1 MCQEKEWAGHTCTWR
16 SPRRRRHSRKM
27 PTSDWESVRQLRGDA
42 LWKDADQVLVTRAM
56 LRCGLAA
63 GWVTLVGLTISG
75 GAWLGG
81 LPMLLAAGLSLLHA
95 SHTVVLRLE
104 ERLPRALRRLFER
117 MFVYPDQPHVNWV
130 GIAELLGLISL
141 GMATGWPLRL
151 LVDDPA
157 TAAVGSAITL
167 GILGSVVANTAGH
180 PLWEVDDAAAPKWMR
195 SVRMFIG
202 PFGAA
207 VGLALLWWASPTTP
221 ARFVAVAGSLMVM
234 VGSWRLIAQVKAQV
248 KDMDDL
254 REQTIDLA
262 RRLDS
267 DLVHSALKNQARAI
281 MDDLALIPDASLRDA
296 ILRLCYNIDAFRGSL
311 LDGGPSNISNADQ
324 VLQALLHFNTEWS
337 ARYGASVT
345 HDLEAADLSH
355 RDAGIIFMAVSD
367 LVTNAAQRSA
377 EHLEVALTSTPTDF
391 GSVLNLKVLCR
402 CGGRVEPG
410 DIPADSSLMQLTRL
424 VYGERGTLM
433 VHDAGDGSHVFDLT
447 WPSTRRPR
455 ARFIAATEPLET
467 AHV

>member
-1 MCQEKEWAGHTCTWR
+1 
-16 SPRRRRHSRKM
+16 M
-27 PTSDWESVRQLRGDA
+27 PTRDWEAVRQLRGDA

-75 GAWLGG
+75 PAWIGG
-81 LPMLLAAGLSLLHA
+81 LPMLVASGLSLLHA
-95 SHTVVLRLE
+95 SHTLVLRLE
-104 ERLPRALRRLFER
+104 GRLPRPLRRIFER
-117 MFVYPDQPHVNWV
+117 LFVYPDQPHINWV
-130 GIAELLGLISL
+130 GVAELLGLVLL

-151 LVDDPA
+151 LADDPA
-157 TAAVGSAITL
+157 TAAVGSAITV

-180 PLWEVDDAAAPKWMR
+180 FIWEVDADGTTPKWMH

-221 ARFVAVAGSLMVM
+221 ARFVAIGAPLMVM

-248 KDMDDL
+248 KNMDDI
-254 REQTIDLA
+254 REQAIDLT
-262 RRLDS
+262 RRQDS

-281 MDDLALIPDASLRDA
+281 MDDLALIPDASLRDGV
-296 ILRLCYNIDAFRGSL
+296 LRLCYNIDAFRGSL
-311 LDGGPSNISNADQ
+311 LDSGPSNLSNANQ
-324 VLQALLHFNTEWS
+324 VLQALLHFNTEWA
-337 ARYGASVT
+337 ARYGASVS

-377 EHLEVALTSTPTDF
+377 EHLEVALTSTPTDY
-391 GSVLNLKVLCR
+391 GSILNLKVMCR
-402 CGGRVEPG
+402 CGGRVEPD

-455 ARFIAATEPLET
+455 ARVIAATELLET

>member
-1 MCQEKEWAGHTCTWR
+1 MYLAESRLG
-16 SPRRRRHSRKM
+16 RHSRKM

-42 LWKDADQVLVTRAM
+42 LWKDADQVLLTRAM

-63 GWVTLVGLTISG
+63 GWVTLAALTISG
-75 GAWLGG
+75 GAWIGG
-81 LPMLLAAGLSLLHA
+81 LPMLLASSLSLLHA

-104 ERLPRALRRLFER
+104 GRLPRPLRRLFER
-117 MFVYPDQPHVNWV
+117 LFVYPDQPHVNWI
-130 GIAELLGLISL
+130 GIAELLGLVSL
-141 GMATGWPLRL
+141 GIATGWPLRL
-151 LVDDPA
+151 LADDPA
-157 TAAVGSAITL
+157 TAAVGSVITV

-180 PLWEVDDAAAPKWMR
+180 LVWEVDQDDTAPKWMR

-207 VGLALLWWASPTTP
+207 VGLALLWWASPATP
-221 ARFVAVAGSLMVM
+221 ARFVAVAGPLLVM

-248 KDMDDL
+248 KDMDDM
-254 REQTIDLA
+254 REQTIDLT
-262 RRLDS
+262 RRQDS

-281 MDDLALIPDASLRDA
+281 MDDLVLIPDASLRDGVK
-296 ILRLCYNIDAFRGSL
+296 RLCYNIDAFRGSL
-311 LDGGPSNISNADQ
+311 LAGGPSNISNADQ
-324 VLQALLHFNTEWS
+324 VLQALLHFNTEWA

-377 EHLEVALTSTPTDF
+377 EHLEVALTSTPADY
-391 GSVLNLKVLCR
+391 GSILNLTVLCR

-410 DIPADSSLMQLTRL
+410 NIPADSSLMELTRL
-424 VYGERGTLM
+424 VYGERGTLK

-455 ARFIAATEPLET
+455 ARVIAATEPLET